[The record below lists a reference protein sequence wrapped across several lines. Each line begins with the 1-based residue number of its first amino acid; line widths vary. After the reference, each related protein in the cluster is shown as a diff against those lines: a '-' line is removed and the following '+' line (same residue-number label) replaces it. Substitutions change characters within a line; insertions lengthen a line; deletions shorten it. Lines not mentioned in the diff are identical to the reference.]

1 MKIKKLYMAVLVS
14 SFLLVGCNETEGA
27 LTSDELDL
35 LTAGPVVDSA
45 SQISSMGNEETEN
58 DNNNTDSGSTIRVFV
73 CGEVN
78 SPGVYE
84 LESTARVCDAIIL
97 AGDFAK
103 DADTEYLNQA
113 ATLTDGQKLYVPSE
127 EEAASGLAEGTP
139 DTDKGSSGSG
149 SIYNAGDDGSASAGL
164 VNINTASVSELKSLP
179 GIGDVK
185 AGAIVSYREEHG
197 KFTSEEQ
204 IMQVDGIGSG
214 LYDNIKD
221 KICVG
226 N

>member
-1 MKIKKLYMAVLVS
+1 MKIKKIYMAVLVS

-127 EEAASGLAEGTP
+127 EEVASGLAEGTP
-139 DTDKGSSGSG
+139 DTDIGSSGS
-149 SIYNAGDDGSASAGL
+149 ASTGL
-164 VNINTASVSELKSLP
+164 VDINTASVSELKSLP